1 MSAKDQGESDNV
13 VGLPIEFRFD
23 ESSVRAVM
31 RDGDPWFAAKD
42 VCDILELGDPSKTV
56 ERLDPDEV
64 GTNSIRTTAG
74 AREMLTVNESGVYSL
89 VFTSRKPEA
98 KRFRKWVTSEVLP
111 EIRKTGGYRR
121 PETQFAGLSG
131 ERVEYERWSGC
142 RASASISSGWSR
154 TIRNSARRA
163 PTPISRTITRNSAP
177 TSIDRSIH
185 APRQTRF
192 CFQPRP
198 ETCRILKPTGS
209 CPVA

>member
-13 VGLPIEFRFD
+13 VGLPTEFRFD
-23 ESSVRAVM
+23 GSPVRAVM
-31 RDGDPWFAAKD
+31 KDGDPWFVAKD

-74 AREMLTVNESGVYSL
+74 TREMLTVNESGVYSL

-131 ERVEYERWSGC
+131 ERVEYERWLLE
-142 RASASISSGWSR
+142 RALLDAKLIALGMQSIGVHYER
-154 TIRNSARRA
+154 MVTDD
-163 PTPISRTITRNSAP
+163 PEISRTTIGSSAR
-177 TSIDRSIH
+177 TSIDRSN
-185 APRQTRF
+185 
-192 CFQPRP
+192 
-198 ETCRILKPTGS
+198 S
-209 CPVA
+209 